1 MTNKELADL
10 LLPGVNSDIDYYE
23 KKYPL
28 RDLDK
33 NAIVTRFAPSP
44 TGFVHM
50 GSLFASFTEC
60 KAAHDTNGIFYLRI
74 EDTDQKRKVENGVQG
89 MLEDLKNLFRK
100 EWEEKES
107 ALIQKQKDKITQLD
121 KDFMSYEFKQKENK
135 RKLDE
140 LIKILEVQLK
150 EKEGRYNEVN
160 QDLDL
165 YRQGKIQEID
175 AGLLEAQHKKTIL
188 LENEFKE
195 KKENK
200 LKEFDDI
207 VNFLQT
213 QEASMRNEI
222 EQLKLVLED
231 YRTKRAAINE
241 EILRQKQIEEQQD
254 FYRIQIDPNEINDIE
269 ILRDTARR
277 LQRPEI
283 INKIIWS
290 GYYQKP
296 LAELRKR
303 LLPNGDISGV
313 YKITRLKTN
322 EIYIG
327 QSTSIDKRWQEHV
340 KSALGVGTLASS
352 QLHRVMAADG
362 CENFTFEV
370 LEETPKEKLRERESY
385 YIDFYDSK
393 NYGLNTIKGDK

>member
-1 MTNKELADL
+1 MIYILSIL
-10 LLPGVNSDIDYYE
+10 LLLSLIILFIQIKE
-23 KKYPL
+23 KKQL
-28 RDLDK
+28 K
-33 NAIVTRFAPSP
+33 
-44 TGFVHM
+44 
-50 GSLFASFTEC
+50 
-60 KAAHDTNGIFYLRI
+60 
-74 EDTDQKRKVENGVQG
+74 ENKI
-89 MLEDLKNLFRK
+89 EDLKDYFRK
-100 EWEEKES
+100 EWEEEETQLNQKKINKLS
-107 ALIQKQKDKITQLD
+107 AIENECLTHEFVTKDKINKLDFQIKNLETQLV
-121 KDFMSYEFKQKENK
+121 E
-135 RKLDE
+135 
-140 LIKILEVQLK
+140 K
-150 EKEGRYNEVN
+150 EKRYNEVN

-165 YRQGKIQEID
+165 YRKGKIEEID
-175 AGLLEAQHKKTIL
+175 AGLIELTHKKEIL

-195 KKENK
+195 KREGELKKFDETIQFLTIQENQFKEEVEK
-200 LKEFDDI
+200 IRTELDEFR
-207 VNFLQT
+207 L
-213 QEASMRNEI
+213 R
-222 EQLKLVLED
+222 
-231 YRTKRAAINE
+231 RAAINE

-283 INKIIWS
+283 INKIIGS

-327 QSTSIDKRWQEHV
+327 QTTSIDKRWQEHV

-393 NYGLNTIKGDK
+393 NYGLNSVRGDK

>member
-1 MTNKELADL
+1 MYLYIIIFL
-10 LLPGVNSDIDYYE
+10 LLVFIIYLFIKE
-23 KKYPL
+23 KKLKEENSSL
-28 RDLDK
+28 RL
-33 NAIVTRFAPSP
+33 NR
-44 TGFVHM
+44 
-50 GSLFASFTEC
+50 
-60 KAAHDTNGIFYLRI
+60 
-74 EDTDQKRKVENGVQG
+74 
-89 MLEDLKNLFRK
+89 LEDLKNLFRK

-175 AGLLEAQHKKTIL
+175 AGLLEAQHKKAIL

>member
-1 MTNKELADL
+1 MYLYIIIFL
-10 LLPGVNSDIDYYE
+10 LLVFIIYLFTKE
-23 KKYPL
+23 KKLKEENSSL
-28 RDLDK
+28 RL
-33 NAIVTRFAPSP
+33 NR
-44 TGFVHM
+44 
-50 GSLFASFTEC
+50 
-60 KAAHDTNGIFYLRI
+60 
-74 EDTDQKRKVENGVQG
+74 
-89 MLEDLKNLFRK
+89 LEDLKDLFRK

>member
-1 MTNKELADL
+1 MIYILSIL
-10 LLPGVNSDIDYYE
+10 LLLSLIILYIQIKE
-23 KKYPL
+23 KKKL
-28 RDLDK
+28 K
-33 NAIVTRFAPSP
+33 
-44 TGFVHM
+44 
-50 GSLFASFTEC
+50 
-60 KAAHDTNGIFYLRI
+60 
-74 EDTDQKRKVENGVQG
+74 ENKI
-89 MLEDLKNLFRK
+89 EDLKDYFRK
-100 EWEEKES
+100 EWEEEE
-107 ALIQKQKDKITQLD
+107 TQLNQ
-121 KDFMSYEFKQKENK
+121 KKTNKLSAIENECLTHEFVTKEKIN
-135 RKLDE
+135 KLDFE
-140 LIKILEVQLK
+140 IKNLETQLVEK
-150 EKEGRYNEVN
+150 EKRYNEVN

-165 YRQGKIQEID
+165 YRRGKIQEID
-175 AGLLEAQHKKTIL
+175 AGLIELTHKKEIL

-195 KKENK
+195 KRESELKKFDETIQFLTIQENQFKE
-200 LKEFDDI
+200 
-207 VNFLQT
+207 
-213 QEASMRNEI
+213 EI
-222 EQLKLVLED
+222 EKI
-231 YRTKRAAINE
+231 RTELDEFRLRRAAINE

-327 QSTSIDKRWQEHV
+327 QTTSIDKRWQEHV

-393 NYGLNTIKGDK
+393 NYGLNSVRGDK

>member
-1 MTNKELADL
+1 MIYILSIL
-10 LLPGVNSDIDYYE
+10 LLLSLIILYIQIKE
-23 KKYPL
+23 KKKL
-28 RDLDK
+28 K
-33 NAIVTRFAPSP
+33 
-44 TGFVHM
+44 
-50 GSLFASFTEC
+50 
-60 KAAHDTNGIFYLRI
+60 
-74 EDTDQKRKVENGVQG
+74 ENKI
-89 MLEDLKNLFRK
+89 EDLKDYFRK
-100 EWEEKES
+100 EWEEEETQLNQKKINKLS
-107 ALIQKQKDKITQLD
+107 AIENECLTHEFVTKDKINKLDFQIKNLETQLV
-121 KDFMSYEFKQKENK
+121 E
-135 RKLDE
+135 
-140 LIKILEVQLK
+140 K
-150 EKEGRYNEVN
+150 EKRYNEVN

-165 YRQGKIQEID
+165 YRKGKIQEID
-175 AGLLEAQHKKTIL
+175 AGLIELTHKKEIL

-195 KKENK
+195 KREGELKKFDETIQFLTIQENQFKEEVEK
-200 LKEFDDI
+200 IRTELDEFR
-207 VNFLQT
+207 L
-213 QEASMRNEI
+213 R
-222 EQLKLVLED
+222 
-231 YRTKRAAINE
+231 RAAINE

-327 QSTSIDKRWQEHV
+327 QTTSIDKRWQEHV

-393 NYGLNTIKGDK
+393 NYGLNSVRGDK

>member
-1 MTNKELADL
+1 MYLYIIIFL
-10 LLPGVNSDIDYYE
+10 LLVFIIYLFTKE
-23 KKYPL
+23 KKLKEENSSL
-28 RDLDK
+28 RL
-33 NAIVTRFAPSP
+33 NR
-44 TGFVHM
+44 
-50 GSLFASFTEC
+50 
-60 KAAHDTNGIFYLRI
+60 
-74 EDTDQKRKVENGVQG
+74 
-89 MLEDLKNLFRK
+89 LEDLKDLFRK

-213 QEASMRNEI
+213 QETSMRSEI

>member
-1 MTNKELADL
+1 MILYGVIFLFLLIIIYLFISQKKIKEE
-10 LLPGVNSDIDYYE
+10 NSDLKE
-23 KKYPL
+23 KK
-28 RDLDK
+28 
-33 NAIVTRFAPSP
+33 
-44 TGFVHM
+44 
-50 GSLFASFTEC
+50 
-60 KAAHDTNGIFYLRI
+60 
-74 EDTDQKRKVENGVQG
+74 
-89 MLEDLKNLFRK
+89 LEEIKTYFRK
-100 EWEEKES
+100 EWEEEERELTQQRNQKINAIES
-107 ALIQKQKDKITQLD
+107 ECKTHEFVVREQKQKLDFEIKNLETQLV
-121 KDFMSYEFKQKENK
+121 E
-135 RKLDE
+135 
-140 LIKILEVQLK
+140 K
-150 EKEGRYNEVN
+150 EKRYNEVN

-165 YRQGKIQEID
+165 YRKGKIEEID
-175 AGLLEAQHKKTIL
+175 AGLLELTHKKEIL

-207 VNFLQT
+207 VTFLKT
-213 QEASMRNEI
+213 QE
-222 EQLKLVLED
+222 EQLNNEVNQIKWVLED
-231 YRTKRAAINE
+231 YRLRRAAINE
-241 EILRQKQIEEQQD
+241 EILRQKQLEEQQD
-254 FYRIQIDPNEINDIE
+254 FYRIQLDPNEIGDIE

-327 QSTSIDKRWQEHV
+327 QSTSLDKRWQEHT

-352 QLHRVMAADG
+352 QLHRVMALDG
-362 CENFTFEV
+362 PENFTFEV
-370 LEETPKEKLRERESY
+370 LEEVPKDKLRERESY

-393 NYGLNTIKGDK
+393 NYGLNTISGDKK

>member
-1 MTNKELADL
+1 MIYILSIL
-10 LLPGVNSDIDYYE
+10 LLLSLIILFIQIKE
-23 KKYPL
+23 KKQL
-28 RDLDK
+28 K
-33 NAIVTRFAPSP
+33 
-44 TGFVHM
+44 
-50 GSLFASFTEC
+50 
-60 KAAHDTNGIFYLRI
+60 
-74 EDTDQKRKVENGVQG
+74 ENKI
-89 MLEDLKNLFRK
+89 EDLKDYFRK
-100 EWEEKES
+100 EWEEEE
-107 ALIQKQKDKITQLD
+107 TQLNQ
-121 KDFMSYEFKQKENK
+121 KKTNKLSAIENECLTHEFVTKEKIN
-135 RKLDE
+135 KLDFQ
-140 LIKILEVQLK
+140 IKNLETQLVEK
-150 EKEGRYNEVN
+150 EKRYNEVN

-165 YRQGKIQEID
+165 YRKGKIEEID
-175 AGLLEAQHKKTIL
+175 AGLIELTHKKEIL

-195 KKENK
+195 KREGELKKFDEIVQFLTEQKTQINEEVETLKKE
-200 LKEFDDI
+200 LDEFR
-207 VNFLQT
+207 L
-213 QEASMRNEI
+213 R
-222 EQLKLVLED
+222 
-231 YRTKRAAINE
+231 RAAINE

-254 FYRIQIDPNEINDIE
+254 FYRIQLDPNEVGDIE

-327 QSTSIDKRWQEHV
+327 QTTSIDKRWQEHV

-393 NYGLNTIKGDK
+393 NYGLNSVRGDK

>member
-1 MTNKELADL
+1 MIYILSIL
-10 LLPGVNSDIDYYE
+10 LLLSLIILFIQIKE
-23 KKYPL
+23 KKKL
-28 RDLDK
+28 K
-33 NAIVTRFAPSP
+33 
-44 TGFVHM
+44 
-50 GSLFASFTEC
+50 
-60 KAAHDTNGIFYLRI
+60 
-74 EDTDQKRKVENGVQG
+74 ENKI
-89 MLEDLKNLFRK
+89 EDLKDYFRK
-100 EWEEKES
+100 EWEEEE
-107 ALIQKQKDKITQLD
+107 TQLNQ
-121 KDFMSYEFKQKENK
+121 KKTNKLSAIENECLTHEFVTKEKIN
-135 RKLDE
+135 KLDFQ
-140 LIKILEVQLK
+140 IKNLETQLVEK
-150 EKEGRYNEVN
+150 EKRYNEVN

-165 YRQGKIQEID
+165 YRKGKIEEID
-175 AGLLEAQHKKTIL
+175 AGLIELTHKKEIL

-195 KKENK
+195 KREGELKKFDEIVQFLTEQKTQINEEVETLKKE
-200 LKEFDDI
+200 LDEFR
-207 VNFLQT
+207 L
-213 QEASMRNEI
+213 R
-222 EQLKLVLED
+222 
-231 YRTKRAAINE
+231 RAAINE

-303 LLPNGDISGV
+303 LLPNGDISGI

-327 QSTSIDKRWQEHV
+327 QTTSIDKRWQEHV

-352 QLHRVMAADG
+352 QLHRVMALDG

-393 NYGLNTIKGDK
+393 NYGLNTVRGDK

>member
-1 MTNKELADL
+1 MIYILSIL
-10 LLPGVNSDIDYYE
+10 LLLSLIILFIQIKE
-23 KKYPL
+23 KKQL
-28 RDLDK
+28 K
-33 NAIVTRFAPSP
+33 
-44 TGFVHM
+44 
-50 GSLFASFTEC
+50 
-60 KAAHDTNGIFYLRI
+60 
-74 EDTDQKRKVENGVQG
+74 ENKI
-89 MLEDLKNLFRK
+89 EDLKDYFRK
-100 EWEEKES
+100 EWEEEETQLNQKKINKLS
-107 ALIQKQKDKITQLD
+107 AIENECLTHEFITKDKINKLDFQIKNLETQLV
-121 KDFMSYEFKQKENK
+121 E
-135 RKLDE
+135 
-140 LIKILEVQLK
+140 K
-150 EKEGRYNEVN
+150 EKRYNEVN

-165 YRQGKIQEID
+165 YRKGKIEEID
-175 AGLLEAQHKKTIL
+175 AGLIELTHKKEIL

-195 KKENK
+195 KREGELKKFDETIQFLTIQENQFKEEVEK
-200 LKEFDDI
+200 IRTELDEFR
-207 VNFLQT
+207 L
-213 QEASMRNEI
+213 R
-222 EQLKLVLED
+222 
-231 YRTKRAAINE
+231 RAAINE

-327 QSTSIDKRWQEHV
+327 QTTSIDKRWQEHV

-393 NYGLNTIKGDK
+393 NYGLNSVRGDK

>member
-1 MTNKELADL
+1 MYLYIIIFL
-10 LLPGVNSDIDYYE
+10 LLVFITYLFIKE
-23 KKYPL
+23 KKLKEENSSL
-28 RDLDK
+28 RL
-33 NAIVTRFAPSP
+33 NR
-44 TGFVHM
+44 
-50 GSLFASFTEC
+50 
-60 KAAHDTNGIFYLRI
+60 
-74 EDTDQKRKVENGVQG
+74 
-89 MLEDLKNLFRK
+89 LEDLKDLFRK

>member
-1 MTNKELADL
+1 MIYILSIL
-10 LLPGVNSDIDYYE
+10 LLLSLIILYIQIKE
-23 KKYPL
+23 KKKL
-28 RDLDK
+28 K
-33 NAIVTRFAPSP
+33 
-44 TGFVHM
+44 
-50 GSLFASFTEC
+50 
-60 KAAHDTNGIFYLRI
+60 
-74 EDTDQKRKVENGVQG
+74 ENKI
-89 MLEDLKNLFRK
+89 EDLKDYFRK
-100 EWEEKES
+100 EWEEEETQLNQKKINKLS
-107 ALIQKQKDKITQLD
+107 AIENECLTHEFVTKDKINKLDFQIKNLETQLV
-121 KDFMSYEFKQKENK
+121 E
-135 RKLDE
+135 
-140 LIKILEVQLK
+140 K
-150 EKEGRYNEVN
+150 EKRYNEVN

-165 YRQGKIQEID
+165 YRKGKIEEID
-175 AGLLEAQHKKTIL
+175 AGLIELTHKKEIL

-195 KKENK
+195 KREGELKKFDETIQFLTIQETQFKEEVEK
-200 LKEFDDI
+200 IRTELDEFR
-207 VNFLQT
+207 L
-213 QEASMRNEI
+213 R
-222 EQLKLVLED
+222 
-231 YRTKRAAINE
+231 RAAINE

-327 QSTSIDKRWQEHV
+327 QTTSIDKRWQEHV

-393 NYGLNTIKGDK
+393 NYGLNSVRGDK

>member
-1 MTNKELADL
+1 MIYILSIL
-10 LLPGVNSDIDYYE
+10 LLLSLIILYIQIKE
-23 KKYPL
+23 KKKL
-28 RDLDK
+28 K
-33 NAIVTRFAPSP
+33 
-44 TGFVHM
+44 
-50 GSLFASFTEC
+50 
-60 KAAHDTNGIFYLRI
+60 
-74 EDTDQKRKVENGVQG
+74 ENKI
-89 MLEDLKNLFRK
+89 EDLKDYFRK
-100 EWEEKES
+100 EWEEEE
-107 ALIQKQKDKITQLD
+107 TQLNQ
-121 KDFMSYEFKQKENK
+121 KKTNKLSAIENECLTHEFVTKEKIN
-135 RKLDE
+135 KLDFQ
-140 LIKILEVQLK
+140 IKNLETQLVEK
-150 EKEGRYNEVN
+150 EKRYNEVN

-165 YRQGKIQEID
+165 YRKGKIEEID
-175 AGLLEAQHKKTIL
+175 AGLIELTHKKEIL

-195 KKENK
+195 KREDELKKFDEIVQFLTEQKTQINEEVETLKKE
-200 LKEFDDI
+200 LDEFR
-207 VNFLQT
+207 L
-213 QEASMRNEI
+213 R
-222 EQLKLVLED
+222 
-231 YRTKRAAINE
+231 RAAINE

-327 QSTSIDKRWQEHV
+327 QTTSIDKRWQEHV
-340 KSALGVGTLASS
+340 KSALGVGILASS

-393 NYGLNTIKGDK
+393 NYGLNTVRGDK

>member
-1 MTNKELADL
+1 MGLYIIIFL
-10 LLPGVNSDIDYYE
+10 LLILIIYLFLRE
-23 KKYPL
+23 KKLKEENSIL
-28 RDLDK
+28 RL
-33 NAIVTRFAPSP
+33 NR
-44 TGFVHM
+44 
-50 GSLFASFTEC
+50 
-60 KAAHDTNGIFYLRI
+60 
-74 EDTDQKRKVENGVQG
+74 
-89 MLEDLKNLFRK
+89 LEDLKSLFRK
-100 EWEEKES
+100 EWEEEEGALNQKKNLKIQALENECLTHEFVVKEK
-107 ALIQKQKDKITQLD
+107 KQKLD
-121 KDFMSYEFKQKENK
+121 FEIQN
-135 RKLDE
+135 L
-140 LIKILEVQLK
+140 LTQLK
-150 EKEGRYNEVN
+150 EKEARYNEVN

-175 AGLLEAQHKKTIL
+175 AGLLESQNKKVLL

-213 QEASMRNEI
+213 QEESMKAEI
-222 EQLKLVLED
+222 EQLKCTLDD
-231 YRTKRAAINE
+231 YRARQAAINE
-241 EILRQKQIEEQQD
+241 EILRQKQLEEQQD
-254 FYRIQIDPNEINDIE
+254 FYRIQLDPNETNDIE
-269 ILRDTARR
+269 ILRTTATR

-313 YKITRLKTN
+313 YKITRLKTK

-327 QSTSIDKRWQEHV
+327 QSTSLDKRWQEHV

-352 QLHRVMAADG
+352 QLHRAMALDG
-362 CENFTFEV
+362 PEQFTFEV

-393 NYGLNTIKGDK
+393 NYGLNSVTGDKK

>member
-1 MTNKELADL
+1 MIYILSIL
-10 LLPGVNSDIDYYE
+10 LLLSLIILFIQIKE
-23 KKYPL
+23 KKQL
-28 RDLDK
+28 K
-33 NAIVTRFAPSP
+33 
-44 TGFVHM
+44 
-50 GSLFASFTEC
+50 
-60 KAAHDTNGIFYLRI
+60 
-74 EDTDQKRKVENGVQG
+74 ENKI
-89 MLEDLKNLFRK
+89 EDLKDYFRK
-100 EWEEKES
+100 EWEEEE
-107 ALIQKQKDKITQLD
+107 TQLNQ
-121 KDFMSYEFKQKENK
+121 KKINKLSAIENECLTHEFVTKEKIN
-135 RKLDE
+135 KLDFE
-140 LIKILEVQLK
+140 IKNLETQLVEK
-150 EKEGRYNEVN
+150 EKRYNEVN
-160 QDLDL
+160 QNLDL
-165 YRQGKIQEID
+165 YRKGKIQEID
-175 AGLLEAQHKKTIL
+175 AGLIELTHKKEIL

-195 KKENK
+195 KREGELKKFDETIQFLTIQESQFKEEVEK
-200 LKEFDDI
+200 IRTELDEFR
-207 VNFLQT
+207 L
-213 QEASMRNEI
+213 R
-222 EQLKLVLED
+222 
-231 YRTKRAAINE
+231 RAAINE

-327 QSTSIDKRWQEHV
+327 QTTSIDKRWQEHV

-393 NYGLNTIKGDK
+393 NYGLNSVRGDK